1 MGLAGLAGLATGRE
15 ELGGEVETR
24 LSKWEGYELRNKR
37 WMGHLSDVF
46 L

>member
-1 MGLAGLAGLATGRE
+1 MGLAGLATGRE

-24 LSKWEGYELRNKR
+24 LWKWEGYELRNER
-37 WMGHLSDVF
+37 WMGYLSDTF